1 MQACNPGQSRFV
13 AWSPVHKHPD
23 SPPGQS
29 KPLDQNG
36 RCAEGRSGQEGLM
49 IWLRLQLLLPC
60 TSIPPEHRLRPNLS
74 SCRMTLVGQLDYCP
88 ILSQEITFTRLNF
101 RLKGE
106 VHAHRA
112 SIGGWDKL
120 HQRLSTRA
128 LNIILVLLSAAT
140 AFLLQNSKKCS
151 NTCNLDFWVGWDVGY
166 LSKICGSLGWDRTG
180 GREWNGGR
188 CSNRNDFSDLPQI
201 ICRTPIMPQLS
212 LQTNYASQSYY
223 PCAKYHLVWPTYY
236 PVLSLFR
243 FVSISSTHPI
253 RRLVRSSVTDTFKFP
268 LCWCWCFWTLTES
281 W

>member
-1 MQACNPGQSRFV
+1 MQGCNPGQSRFV

-36 RCAEGRSGQEGLM
+36 RCAEGRNGQEGLM

-106 VHAHRA
+106 VHARRA

-128 LNIILVLLSAAT
+128 SNIINLGLALCSHSFSAAKFKEIAAITAIWIFGWGGMLDIWAKSVGVWVGIAQVAESETGAGAATVTTSLICPKLSAA
-140 AFLLQNSKKCS
+140 LLLCHN
-151 NTCNLDFWVGWDVGY
+151 Y
-166 LSKICGSLGWDRTG
+166 
-180 GREWNGGR
+180 
-188 CSNRNDFSDLPQI
+188 P
-201 ICRTPIMPQLS
+201 CRPIMPASPIIHVQSIIWCGLLS
-212 LQTNYASQSYY
+212 
-223 PCAKYHLVWPTYY
+223 C
-236 PVLSLFR
+236 
-243 FVSISSTHPI
+243 
-253 RRLVRSSVTDTFKFP
+253 P
-268 LCWCWCFWTLTES
+268 LPL
-281 W
+281 